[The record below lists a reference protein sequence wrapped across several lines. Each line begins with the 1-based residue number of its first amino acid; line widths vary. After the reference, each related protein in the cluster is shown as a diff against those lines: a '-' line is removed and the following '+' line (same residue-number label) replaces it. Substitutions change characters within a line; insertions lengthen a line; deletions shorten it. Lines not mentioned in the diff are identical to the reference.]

1 MGKRLSR
8 QSIERSNPGSAGTI
22 KLQTTKKM
30 WAIFQRK
37 QGDKEKGAKTLEG
50 RGRGG
55 ASTFKGRGRGG
66 ANTYR
71 GGARGGA
78 NAFKAEEGEETTHI
92 KVGQEEWLTIKK
104 MEEGEGVEHRKVESK
119 SEKQGGGL
127 KRQRAKRNKYMPDTV
142 PLQLPPCKICGKPAS
157 GIHYGVNSCEACKGF
172 FRRFLK
178 KKEPYKCS
186 KGGDCDIQKSTG
198 IVCSGC
204 RLQKCFSLGMSKE
217 GIRQGRYTLQE
228 RTNAIIEMR
237 KLKKEEET
245 QSNQKSKGQYSN
257 YSIKCERDTTSES
270 LSSSPS
276 SSGSHDSSS
285 RSISVKGHVKGHTL
299 PSTENYSPDSSQND
313 SFNPKIIIN
322 ESQASN
328 PKIKAESSGE
338 DSASTSHSTAL
349 PFQNSSINIPSL
361 PVMVG
366 NMSVGIEEQTIRT
379 FTESLMRGY
388 NEMKPFTK
396 DMSDEEIHALL
407 QDGYVK
413 YNQKIQLFGNMDPLP
428 ANIYNEIF
436 NVTNMD
442 IDGRT
447 KILELIRTELVT
459 VIHEY
464 VRFTHGI
471 PAFKDLPAKDQA
483 GLLKAARLEFFLM
496 LCYRTLDPETGM
508 MVSYTGHVLPIR
520 QFCAYAPEGMS
531 TSWLEVSCDIRRLQ
545 LQPKEHAAMLAICLT
560 FTDRC
565 SLENPEAVDKIQ
577 VNLLKVLQYLLKER
591 YEEGSGRQLAK
602 IMDVFIK
609 LRGLNEEFLMV
620 YKKICQDK
628 FLIEQLPELLQFL
641 FDE

>member
-1 MGKRLSR
+1 M
-8 QSIERSNPGSAGTI
+8 E
-22 KLQTTKKM
+22 
-30 WAIFQRK
+30 
-37 QGDKEKGAKTLEG
+37 E
-50 RGRGG
+50 
-55 ASTFKGRGRGG
+55 
-66 ANTYR
+66 
-71 GGARGGA
+71 
-78 NAFKAEEGEETTHI
+78 EEG
-92 KVGQEEWLTIKK
+92 L
-104 MEEGEGVEHRKVESK
+104 EHRKAEPK
-119 SEKQGGGL
+119 SEKQAGGS
-127 KRQRAKRNKYMPDTV
+127 KRQRSKRNKYMPDTV
-142 PLQLPPCKICGKPAS
+142 PLQLPPCKICEKPAS

-178 KKEPYKCS
+178 KKEPYKCT
-186 KGGDCDIQKSTG
+186 KGGNCDILKTTG
-198 IVCSGC
+198 MLCSGC
-204 RLQKCFSLGMSKE
+204 RLQKCFSVGMSKE

-237 KLKKEEET
+237 RLKEEEDT
-245 QSNQKSKGQYSN
+245 SKGHYSN
-257 YSIKCERDTTSES
+257 CSIKCETDLSPLDDHTRTSLYVQSTSES
-270 LSSSPS
+270 LSSSPG
-276 SSGSHDSSS
+276 SSGSHDNSSSS
-285 RSISVKGHVKGHTL
+285 RSLSVKGHVKGYRL
-299 PSTENYSPDSSQND
+299 PSTENPSPDSSQNG
-313 SFNPKIIIN
+313 SSNPTMIKT
-322 ESQASN
+322 QASLPN
-328 PKIKAESSGE
+328 ISVHSE
-338 DSASTSHSTAL
+338 DSGSTSHSMAML
-349 PFQNSSINIPSL
+349 SQNSSVNIPLL
-361 PVMVG
+361 PVMAG
-366 NMSVGIEEQTIRT
+366 DILEGLEEQTIQA
-379 FTESLMRGY
+379 FTDSLMRGY

-396 DMSDEEIHALL
+396 DMADEQIHALL
-407 QDGYVK
+407 QDGYMK

-471 PAFKDLPAKDQA
+471 PAFKDLPGKDQA

-545 LQPKEHAAMLAICLT
+545 LLPKEHAAMLAICLT

-565 SLENPEAVDKIQ
+565 SLENPEAVEKIQ

-591 YEEGSGRQLAK
+591 YGEGSGRQLAK